1 MLFIHTSSESPGT
14 ATYFHLRMGECL
26 VPKTDVLWSKPRPAR
41 VLHCVSV
48 GITHRRA
55 AEKPQDGQEAVR
67 ETIIINPNAGSIVD
81 SHVGDPVSARGK
93 RGEAPNRC
101 LSALTWQIALCAL
114 L

>member
-1 MLFIHTSSESPGT
+1 
-14 ATYFHLRMGECL
+14 MGECL

-48 GITHRRA
+48 GIKHRRA